1 MEFFDIVLLTMA
13 LLGVVVFVSLYFV
26 DAGYGKMISRAWGPT
41 LPNRLGWMLMESPV
55 FFIVLWLWATSEVR
69 TSLPYL
75 VFLLLFELHYFHRCF
90 VFPLRLSGRSRMP
103 VSIVLMSATFNV
115 INGYIQG
122 WWLFRLAPQDG
133 YYDPS
138 WMTSPAFIAGTVI
151 FLAGMAV
158 NRNSDRIIR
167 GLRAPGD
174 NRHYF
179 PKGGMYNY
187 VTSANYFGEIVEWL
201 GWAILTWSTAG
212 ALFLWFT
219 CANLIPRANSI
230 WHKYAEQFPDEFGKA
245 RPKRIFPF
253 IY

>member
-1 MEFFDIVLLTMA
+1 
-13 LLGVVVFVSLYFV
+13 
-26 DAGYGKMISRAWGPT
+26 
-41 LPNRLGWMLMESPV
+41 
-55 FFIVLWLWATSEVR
+55 
-69 TSLPYL
+69 
-75 VFLLLFELHYFHRCF
+75 
-90 VFPLRLSGRSRMP
+90 
-103 VSIVLMSATFNV
+103 
-115 INGYIQG
+115 
-122 WWLFRLAPQDG
+122 
-133 YYDPS
+133 
-138 WMTSPAFIAGTVI
+138 
-151 FLAGMAV
+151 MAV